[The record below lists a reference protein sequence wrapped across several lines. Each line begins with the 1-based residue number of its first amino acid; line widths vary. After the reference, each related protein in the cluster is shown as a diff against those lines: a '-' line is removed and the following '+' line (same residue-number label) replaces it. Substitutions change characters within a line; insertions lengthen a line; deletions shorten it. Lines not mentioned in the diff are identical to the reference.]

1 RTDDAAADYASGTG
15 RTLRP
20 AARNGDE
27 GAGYISGARAGGIAS
42 RQDCAA
48 RCGRATGTV
57 RRATKGAPSMSEF
70 IVVDYHDT
78 LRAGRV
84 LELLR
89 RRYPEWKG
97 DLEDALVFVMHAREQ
112 AFSAGWW
119 KEQVR
124 LSDDFL
130 FQARRLI
137 RPGDSAMALLV
148 KDADL

>member
-1 RTDDAAADYASGTG
+1 
-15 RTLRP
+15 
-20 AARNGDE
+20 
-27 GAGYISGARAGGIAS
+27 
-42 RQDCAA
+42 
-48 RCGRATGTV
+48 
-57 RRATKGAPSMSEF
+57 MSEF

-84 LELLR
+84 LEVLR

-97 DLEDALVFVMHAREQ
+97 DLEDALVFVMHAHDQ

-137 RPGDSAMALLV
+137 RPGDSAMAVLV
-148 KDADL
+148 KAADPDQVIDEVQRYGGRVLHIPFTSQQDALFQLGSAAGAFA